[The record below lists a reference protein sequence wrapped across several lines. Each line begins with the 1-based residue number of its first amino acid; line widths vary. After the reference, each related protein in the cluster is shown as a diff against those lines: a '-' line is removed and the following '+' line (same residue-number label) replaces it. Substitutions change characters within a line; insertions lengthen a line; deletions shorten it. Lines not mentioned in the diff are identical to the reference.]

1 MWRKLLG
8 AILALATTDVASHAQ
23 KPLPFSC
30 DDAVIPK
37 QGDFLPIFFL
47 HGLGD
52 DADEARRLFEQLKQ
66 LNAPYAC
73 SIPLFENKAS
83 ETTSL
88 SEQIPAIIDF
98 IRKKAATFD
107 GHYQLVGHS
116 MGALLFR
123 AVLQEMDDHR
133 AEHAVLIA
141 GPLEGV
147 YGEIGIMNKYF
158 PNIAVKYI
166 HTFAYTSWMQNH
178 LSVAN
183 MWHDPDQE
191 ATYLSS
197 TAPIP
202 ALDGHR
208 KAGESE
214 DDHHKRLARYR
225 SNFNRVKK
233 IYLLVSPADEMIIPW
248 QTSHFG
254 FYAQGST
261 DKIDPFDKQETS
273 RTLGLDSM
281 VAENVMQMIT
291 VPGIRHT
298 EWCYN
303 ADVVR
308 QHVIPRLAKIGHQ
321 RQDEEIIVA

>member
-133 AEHAVLIA
+133 AEHAILIA
-141 GPLEGV
+141 GPLEGF
-147 YGEIGIMNKYF
+147 YGKILLAKRYGPIESIHELAY
-158 PNIAVKYI
+158 NISNQQ
-166 HTFAYTSWMQNH
+166 TS
-178 LSVAN
+178 SFAN
-183 MWHDPDQE
+183 MWHDPNQE
-191 ATYLSS
+191 AKYLSS
-197 TAPIP
+197 SALIP

-208 KAGESE
+208 KADESE

-233 IYLLVSPADEMIIPW
+233 IYLLASPADEMVIPW